1 MSTENLSD
9 EDQMAAALAELRT
22 EKSETQDA
30 APATAPADQPVAAP
44 VAVDPATDA
53 STAPAADSPATAPQ
67 TGDAAKDD
75 PAETLR
81 KVQEELHR
89 AKSEIGRVNHL
100 NRHLNETR
108 AQLEQI
114 RQENARLKQAPAAS
128 DTGQSAQGAAA
139 KLAELSE
146 KLKDFPELSGIV
158 GALQESMREIE
169 TKAAHV
175 AKQAAAQVVEPL
187 EELRAEQQQ
196 KAQEQRTAAYEA
208 AMGTFQSTYPT
219 AVAVVQSP
227 EFSAWIKTQPQTTQV
242 AFYRGQTPD
251 EAIAVMDSYDAHLRR
266 SGRPSIAQTPN
277 QPAAPAAQK
286 ASTNAARLQAAV
298 GLPSRNSG
306 AKGGMPPEDDFEA
319 SLDFFRRKRLAA
331 A

>member
-1 MSTENLSD
+1 MSTDNLSD

-22 EKSETQDA
+22 EKSEPQDA
-30 APATAPADQPVAAP
+30 ALATTQVEQPAAASVAT
-44 VAVDPATDA
+44 DPATDA
-53 STAPAADSPATAPQ
+53 SATPAADSPAAESQP
-67 TGDAAKDD
+67 AAKED

-81 KVQEELHR
+81 KTQEELHR
-89 AKSEIGRVNHL
+89 AQSEIGRVKHL
-100 NRHLNETR
+100 NRHLNEAR
-108 AQLEQI
+108 AQLEQVM
-114 RQENARLKQAPAAS
+114 QENARLKQSPADS
-128 DTGQSAQGAAA
+128 PVVEGAAA

-219 AVAVVQSP
+219 AVAVIQSP
-227 EFSAWIKTQPQTTQV
+227 DFSAWIKAQPQTTQA

-266 SGRPSIAQTPN
+266 SGRPSIAQTP

-286 ASTNAARLQAAV
+286 ASTNATRLAAAV

-319 SLDFFRRKRLAA
+319 SLDFFRRKRLAQTA
-331 A
+331 

>member
-1 MSTENLSD
+1 MSTELLSD

-22 EKSETQDA
+22 EKSEPQDA
-30 APATAPADQPVAAP
+30 ALATTQVDQPAAAP
-44 VAVDPATDA
+44 VATDPPTDA
-53 STAPAADSPATAPQ
+53 STTPAADSPAAESQP
-67 TGDAAKDD
+67 AAKED

-81 KVQEELHR
+81 KTQEELHR
-89 AKSEIGRVNHL
+89 AQSEIGRVKHL

-114 RQENARLKQAPAAS
+114 RQENARLKQAPA
-128 DTGQSAQGAAA
+128 TGTPVVEGAAA

-219 AVAVVQSP
+219 ATAVVQSP
-227 EFSAWIKTQPQTTQV
+227 EFGAWIKAQPQTTQV

>member
-22 EKSETQDA
+22 EKSEPQDA
-30 APATAPADQPVAAP
+30 ALAPTQVEQPAP
-44 VAVDPATDA
+44 VATDPATDA
-53 STAPAADSPATAPQ
+53 STTPAADSPAAESQP
-67 TGDAAKDD
+67 AAKED

-81 KVQEELHR
+81 KTQEELHR
-89 AKSEIGRVNHL
+89 AQSEIGRVKHL

-108 AQLEQI
+108 AQLEQA
-114 RQENARLKQAPAAS
+114 RQENARLKQSPADS
-128 DTGQSAQGAAA
+128 PVVEGAAA

-219 AVAVVQSP
+219 ATAVVQSP
-227 EFSAWIKTQPQTTQV
+227 EFGAWIKAQPQTTQV

>member
-22 EKSETQDA
+22 EKSEPQDA
-30 APATAPADQPVAAP
+30 ALAPTQVEQPAP
-44 VAVDPATDA
+44 VATDPATDA
-53 STAPAADSPATAPQ
+53 STTPAADSQAAESQP
-67 TGDAAKDD
+67 AAKED

-81 KVQEELHR
+81 KTQEELHR
-89 AKSEIGRVNHL
+89 AQSEIGRVKHL

-108 AQLEQI
+108 AQLEQA
-114 RQENARLKQAPAAS
+114 RQENARLKQSPADS
-128 DTGQSAQGAAA
+128 PVVEGAAA

-219 AVAVVQSP
+219 AAAVVQSP
-227 EFSAWIKTQPQTTQV
+227 EFGAWIKAQPQTTQV

>member
-1 MSTENLSD
+1 
-9 EDQMAAALAELRT
+9 
-22 EKSETQDA
+22 
-30 APATAPADQPVAAP
+30 
-44 VAVDPATDA
+44 
-53 STAPAADSPATAPQ
+53 
-67 TGDAAKDD
+67 
-75 PAETLR
+75 
-81 KVQEELHR
+81 
-89 AKSEIGRVNHL
+89 
-100 NRHLNETR
+100 
-108 AQLEQI
+108 
-114 RQENARLKQAPAAS
+114 
-128 DTGQSAQGAAA
+128 
-139 KLAELSE
+139 
-146 KLKDFPELSGIV
+146 
-158 GALQESMREIE
+158 MREIE

-219 AVAVVQSP
+219 AAAVVQSP
-227 EFSAWIKTQPQTTQV
+227 EFGAWIKAQPQTTQV

>member
-22 EKSETQDA
+22 EKSEPQDA
-30 APATAPADQPVAAP
+30 ALATTQVEQPAP
-44 VAVDPATDA
+44 VATDPPTDA
-53 STAPAADSPATAPQ
+53 STTPAADSPAAESQP
-67 TGDAAKDD
+67 AAKED

-81 KVQEELHR
+81 KTQEELHR
-89 AKSEIGRVNHL
+89 AQSEIGRVKHL

-114 RQENARLKQAPAAS
+114 RQENARLKQSPADS
-128 DTGQSAQGAAA
+128 PVVEGAAA

-219 AVAVVQSP
+219 AAAVVQSP
-227 EFSAWIKTQPQTTQV
+227 EFGAWIKAQPQTTQV

-277 QPAAPAAQK
+277 QPAAPTAQK

>member
-1 MSTENLSD
+1 M
-9 EDQMAAALAELRT
+9 
-22 EKSETQDA
+22 
-30 APATAPADQPVAAP
+30 
-44 VAVDPATDA
+44 
-53 STAPAADSPATAPQ
+53 
-67 TGDAAKDD
+67 
-75 PAETLR
+75 R
-81 KVQEELHR
+81 KTQEELHR
-89 AKSEIGRVNHL
+89 AQSEIGRVKHL

-114 RQENARLKQAPAAS
+114 RQENARLKQAPA
-128 DTGQSAQGAAA
+128 TGTPVVEGAAA

-219 AVAVVQSP
+219 ATAVVQSP
-227 EFSAWIKTQPQTTQV
+227 EFGAWIKAQPQTTQV

-319 SLDFFRRKRLAA
+319 SLDFFRRKRLAQA

>member
-22 EKSETQDA
+22 EKSEPQDA
-30 APATAPADQPVAAP
+30 ALAPTQVEQPAP
-44 VAVDPATDA
+44 VATDPATDA
-53 STAPAADSPATAPQ
+53 STTPAADSQAAESQP
-67 TGDAAKDD
+67 AAKED

-81 KVQEELHR
+81 KTQEELHR
-89 AKSEIGRVNHL
+89 AQSEIGRVKHL

-108 AQLEQI
+108 AQLEQA
-114 RQENARLKQAPAAS
+114 RQENARLKQSPADS
-128 DTGQSAQGAAA
+128 PVVEGAAA

-146 KLKDFPELSGIV
+146 QLKDFPELSGIV

-219 AVAVVQSP
+219 AAAVVQSP
-227 EFSAWIKTQPQTTQV
+227 EFGAWIKAQPQTTQV

>member
-22 EKSETQDA
+22 EKSEPQDA
-30 APATAPADQPVAAP
+30 ALAPTQVEQPAP
-44 VAVDPATDA
+44 VATDPATDA
-53 STAPAADSPATAPQ
+53 STTPAADSPAAESQP
-67 TGDAAKDD
+67 AAKED

-81 KVQEELHR
+81 KTQEELHR
-89 AKSEIGRVNHL
+89 AQSEIGRVKHL

-108 AQLEQI
+108 AQLEQA
-114 RQENARLKQAPAAS
+114 RQENARLKQSPADS
-128 DTGQSAQGAAA
+128 PVVEGAAA

-219 AVAVVQSP
+219 AAAVVQSP
-227 EFSAWIKTQPQTTQV
+227 EFGAWIKAQPQTTQV

-319 SLDFFRRKRLAA
+319 SLDFFRRKRLAQA

>member
-22 EKSETQDA
+22 EKSEPQDA
-30 APATAPADQPVAAP
+30 ALAPTQVEQPAP
-44 VAVDPATDA
+44 VATDPATDA
-53 STAPAADSPATAPQ
+53 STTPAADSQAAESQP
-67 TGDAAKDD
+67 AAKED

-81 KVQEELHR
+81 KTQEELHR
-89 AKSEIGRVNHL
+89 AQSEIGRVKHL

-114 RQENARLKQAPAAS
+114 RQENARLKQSPADS
-128 DTGQSAQGAAA
+128 PVVEGAAA

-219 AVAVVQSP
+219 AAAVVQSP
-227 EFSAWIKTQPQTTQV
+227 EFGAWIKAQPQTTQV

>member
-1 MSTENLSD
+1 MSTELLSD

-22 EKSETQDA
+22 EKSEPQEAALATTQVE
-30 APATAPADQPVAAP
+30 QPAP
-44 VAVDPATDA
+44 VATDPATDA
-53 STAPAADSPATAPQ
+53 STTPAADSPAAESQP
-67 TGDAAKDD
+67 AAKED

-81 KVQEELHR
+81 KTQEELHR
-89 AKSEIGRVNHL
+89 AQSEIGRVKHL

-108 AQLEQI
+108 AQLEQV
-114 RQENARLKQAPAAS
+114 RQENARLKQSPADS
-128 DTGQSAQGAAA
+128 PVVEGAAA

-219 AVAVVQSP
+219 AAAVVQSP
-227 EFSAWIKTQPQTTQV
+227 EFGAWIKAQPQTTQV